1 MMKHCRRKSAKAK
14 ILSTVFF
21 TSVIPVVICF
31 FFYIGIG
38 FAQSDVAPDEENCLF
53 CHRYPQMGRYDET
66 GKKRVFY
73 INEKMFANSVHGKL
87 RCKGC
92 HVGLD
97 TIPHT
102 NIEKV
107 DCSTKCHIEEPS
119 TNKEFSHINMI
130 EKYEASVHGNT
141 INGKIKAYPEDLPTC
156 KYCHTNRMYNPFM
169 SIWGK
174 SDALSNETLARC
186 VGCHTEEQWTK
197 RFYAHFTHRMR
208 RRRSQAEIIALCTS
222 CHENREKMARH
233 GLETIETYKD
243 TFHFTQVKYGV
254 ENAPDCI
261 DCHVPINYS
270 THYIRPKTD
279 STSPVYIT
287 NRITTCSNQ
296 GGLKICHPGAHAEF
310 ARGRVHAYG
319 LKAKI
324 AAHND
329 KLKLPSQTKDLMAE
343 RAQAEI
349 ENKEVFHYNV
359 LKIIRLF
366 YQILI
371 AVVIGSM
378 VIHQMLDYIR
388 TKRKNQKHH

>member
-1 MMKHCRRKSAKAK
+1 MTHYRRKSAKTK
-14 ILSTVFF
+14 MLSSVFIH
-21 TSVIPVVICF
+21 SVIYAVLCF
-31 FFYIGIG
+31 FFFVGIG
-38 FAQSDVAPDEENCLF
+38 FAQSAAAPDEENCLF

-66 GKKRVFY
+66 GKKRVLY
-73 INEKMFANSVHGKL
+73 INEKMFANSVHGNL
-87 RCKGC
+87 RCKSC

-107 DCSTKCHIEEPS
+107 DCSTKCHIAEPS

-130 EKYEASVHGNT
+130 EKFEASVHGQI
-141 INGKIKAYPEDLPTC
+141 INGKAKPYPEDLPTC
-156 KYCHTNRMYNPFM
+156 KYCHTNHMYNPFR
-169 SIWGK
+169 SNWGK
-174 SDALSNETLARC
+174 SEALSKETLARC
-186 VGCHTEEQWTK
+186 VGCHTREQWAK
-197 RFYAHFTHRMR
+197 RFYSHFTHRMR
-208 RRRSQAEIIALCTS
+208 RRRSQAEIITLCTS

-279 STSPVYIT
+279 PTSPVYIT
-287 NRITTCSNQ
+287 NRVMTCSNQ
-296 GGLKICHPGAHAEF
+296 GGLKTCHPGAHAEF

-319 LKAKI
+319 FKAKI
-324 AAHND
+324 AAYNE
-329 KLKLPSQTKDLMAE
+329 KLKIPSQTKNLVAE

-349 ENKEVFHYNV
+349 EHKEIFHYNV

-366 YQILI
+366 YKILI

-388 TKRKNQKHH
+388 TKKRHH

>member
-1 MMKHCRRKSAKAK
+1 MMKHCRRNSAKAK
-14 ILSTVFF
+14 MLSSVFLN
-21 TSVIPVVICF
+21 SVIPAIISF
-31 FFYIGIG
+31 FFFVGIG
-38 FAQSDVAPDEENCLF
+38 FAQSAAAPDEENCLF

-73 INEKMFANSVHGKL
+73 IDEKMFANSVHGHL
-87 RCKGC
+87 RCKSC

-102 NIEKV
+102 NIKKV

-130 EKYEASVHGNT
+130 EKFEASVHGKI
-141 INGKIKAYPEDLPTC
+141 INGKTKPYAEDLPTC
-156 KYCHTNRMYNPFM
+156 KYCHTNRMYNPFS

-174 SDALSNETLARC
+174 SEALSKETLARC
-186 VGCHTEEQWTK
+186 VGCHTREQWAK
-197 RFYAHFTHRMR
+197 RFYSHFTHRMR
-208 RRRSQAEIIALCTS
+208 RRRSQTEIIALCTS

-233 GLETIETYKD
+233 GLESIETYKD

-254 ENAPDCI
+254 ENAPDCL

-270 THYIRPKTD
+270 AHYIRPKID
-279 STSPVYIT
+279 PTSPVYIT

-296 GGLKICHPGAHAEF
+296 GGLKTCHPGAHAEF
-310 ARGRVHAYG
+310 ASGRVHAYG
-319 LKAKI
+319 FKAKI
-324 AAHND
+324 AAYNE
-329 KLKLPSQTKDLMAE
+329 KLKMPSQTKNLVAE
-343 RAQAEI
+343 RAEAEI
-349 ENKEVFHYNV
+349 EHKEIFHYKV

-378 VIHQMLDYIR
+378 VVHQMLDYIR
-388 TKRKNQKHH
+388 TKKRHH

>member
-1 MMKHCRRKSAKAK
+1 MKHCRRKSATAK
-14 ILSTVFF
+14 ILSPVFF
-21 TSVIPVVICF
+21 NSVIPAVICF
-31 FFYIGIG
+31 FFFVGMG
-38 FAQSDVAPDEENCLF
+38 FAQSYAAPDEENCLL

-73 INEKMFANSVHGKL
+73 INENMFANSVHGKL
-87 RCKGC
+87 RCKSC

-130 EKYEASVHGNT
+130 EKYEASVHGKI

-156 KYCHTNRMYNPFM
+156 KYCHTNRMYNPFR
-169 SIWGK
+169 SIWGQ
-174 SDALSNETLARC
+174 SEALSNETLARC
-186 VGCHTEEQWTK
+186 MGCHTEEQWAK

-208 RRRSQAEIIALCTS
+208 RRRSQTEIIALCTS

-279 STSPVYIT
+279 PTSPVYIT

-310 ARGRVHAYG
+310 ASGRVHAYG

-329 KLKLPSQTKDLMAE
+329 KLKLPSQTKDLVAE